1 MIILLTGGLLYNTY
15 HDNFIVNSIK
25 THLKYYKMA
34 GILVFGIGFYLMIQR
49 NPNESLSF
57 MDAFRQYIQ
66 VMPMDRQTKDM
77 IQPFLQKD
85 PAERIRTSG
94 KNATSR
100 SVSETKKKYVAS
112 QQGWKCKKCQQ
123 PLTAW
128 FEVDHDKRLEHGGTN
143 ELDNLSALCRN
154 CHGENKSRNKRHKI
168 RKKYQKKK
176 LFLMSLHYLYYDNLL
191 ITYYKYFLIIDY
203 VKN

>member
-1 MIILLTGGLLYNTY
+1 MNVKFMIILLTGGLLYNTY

-154 CHGENKSRNKRHKI
+154 CHGEKTAMENI
-168 RKKYQKKK
+168 
-176 LFLMSLHYLYYDNLL
+176 
-191 ITYYKYFLIIDY
+191 
-203 VKN
+203 